1 MVFNSHIISA
11 PAFSDGFD
19 SDFSYQALTNA
30 LKASMVFSHVGEV
43 THIWEEGPEL
53 HREQPCKLASSAA
66 LCTTGWKQLA
76 WQYLLCWY
84 E

>member
-43 THIWEEGPEL
+43 THMEYVKDAFS
-53 HREQPCKLASSAA
+53 RV
-66 LCTTGWKQLA
+66 
-76 WQYLLCWY
+76 
-84 E
+84 